1 MKLDAKDYNEIV
13 ALLQQKTEVELPPS
27 DVPNPN
33 LDTLRWDD
41 AGFEEKNK
49 KPSPQEA
56 QEYIKKIID
65 QMPAEMKDMLQRF
78 EADGNTPA
86 PFRKASE
93 NIMKYIKDKMQD
105 GSLTIQMIDD
115 QFMGLHKTYERR

>member
-1 MKLDAKDYNEIV
+1 M
-13 ALLQQKTEVELPPS
+13 PPS
-27 DVPNPN
+27 DLPNPN

-41 AGFEEKNK
+41 AGFEDKNK
-49 KPSPQEA
+49 KPSQQEA

-65 QMPAEMKDMLQRF
+65 QMPDDMKDLLQRF
-78 EADGNTPA
+78 EADGTTPA

-93 NIMKYIKDKMQD
+93 NIMKYVKDKMQD